1 MLTRDLIVRNILIY
15 TMVNCIHLEYDLRR
29 VEICSKVLIP

>member
-1 MLTRDLIVRNILIY
+1 MLTRDLIVRDILIY
-15 TMVNCIHLEYDLRR
+15 TTVYCIHLVYDLGT